1 MFETDSE
8 LVVRES
14 ESEGSSILN
23 DFVGLN
29 KTNRTY
35 DKRFAK
41 VWSGK
46 GLKGNSGSQAGMAP
60 LLI

>member
-23 DFVGLN
+23 NFVGLT
-29 KTNRTY
+29 KQIGHY

-41 VWSGK
+41 IWSGK